1 MMLLYLSMDFLTVLR
16 LIAYMLF
23 AGQFLVSSSL
33 AATFKRESRKLKN
46 DPKLYR
52 LNRSLILF
60 LNSLTM
66 YSGIRFLLYSYT
78 IFIDNLDREQIN
90 IMTIIYSSILFIPM
104 LYLRRVINSLI
115 KVIAEKITT
124 K

>member
-23 AGQFLVSSSL
+23 AGQFLVSSNLS
-33 AATFKRESRKLKN
+33 ATFKRESKKLKN

-60 LNSLTM
+60 LDSLTI

-78 IFIDNLDREQIN
+78 IFIDNLDHEQIN
-90 IMTIIYSSILFIPM
+90 IMTIIYSSILFISM
-104 LYLRRVINSLI
+104 LYLRRVINTLI

>member
-33 AATFKRESRKLKN
+33 AATFKRESKKLKN

-60 LNSLTM
+60 LDSLTI

-78 IFIDNLDREQIN
+78 IFIDNLDHEQIN
-90 IMTIIYSSILFIPM
+90 IMTIIYSSILFISM
-104 LYLRRVINSLI
+104 LYLRRVINTLI